1 MFSVLSFISLCSE
14 AALDLITI
22 LQFVGFGGVGRLV
35 LWSAN
40 GLLQTLFNV
49 HWIEVHILLP
59 LDGKFCV
66 CLLSELGQQHTLR
79 QCGIV
84 NF

>member
-14 AALDLITI
+14 VALDLIAI
-22 LQFVGFGGVGRLV
+22 LQYVGFGGVGRLV

-40 GLLQTLFNV
+40 GLLQTLFKAY
-49 HWIEVHILLP
+49 WIEVYVLLP

-66 CLLSELGQQHTLR
+66 CLLSALSQQQTLR

>member
-40 GLLQTLFNV
+40 GLLQTLFKV
-49 HWIEVHILLP
+49 HWIGVHILLP
-59 LDGKFCV
+59 SDRKFCE
-66 CLLSELGQQHTLR
+66 CLLSALSQQQTLR
-79 QCGIV
+79 QCGVV